1 MNPNKQPLAGMRA
14 PLLDRRTTQR
24 FELLSTVHGETGAGD
39 PVELLN
45 VSEGG
50 LMIVTS
56 VPMEAGETHEFS
68 IEELPG
74 VRCAFPATVIH
85 VMRGTQQGAVSYY
98 VGLQFLP
105 ARTEQQ
111 ARAIQHLI
119 ALAATEPPRT

>member
-1 MNPNKQPLAGMRA
+1 MRA
-14 PLLDRRTTQR
+14 PLLDRRTTQL
-24 FELLSTVHGETGAGD
+24 FELLSAVHGETGTGD

-50 LMIVTS
+50 LMIVTP

-74 VRCAFPATVIH
+74 VRCVFPATVVH
-85 VMRGTQQGAVSYY
+85 VMRGTQQGTVSYY

-105 ARTEQQ
+105 ARTDEQ
-111 ARAIQHLI
+111 ARAIRQLI